1 MIGGDKKDETTLDR
15 HVIDEVVMGI
25 PDKFQGP
32 KMFKWGYQGNEVVPR
47 NGIIHSGIHR
57 RLIERLV
64 RLPP

>member
-32 KMFKWGYQGNEVVPR
+32 KMFKWG
-47 NGIIHSGIHR
+47 I
-57 RLIERLV
+57 
-64 RLPP
+64 